1 VNDGQVAP
9 WEDAD
14 ALARPYRRAM
24 RGISR
29 ALRWAR
35 GLDPF
40 IADGLLALLLSLVAL
55 VQVYAGR
62 PLPGYRQPGIGSVAL
77 ALLDTL
83 PLVWRRRAPLTVLGV
98 VFVAT
103 MVGELSAVPYGNGLA
118 LLVALYTVAAGCQR
132 RRSIPALA
140 LVTVGVL
147 ALLTAGSIYAPQQV
161 TPDYFVSNL
170 LVLGASWAI
179 GDSARTRRAYTAE
192 LEDRAERL
200 EREREAATAA
210 AAANERARIA
220 RELHDVVAHHV
231 SVMAVQAGAA
241 RRAMGTQPARAGA
254 AVESIETT
262 ARLALTELRRL
273 LGVLRREG
281 QGDAG
286 ALTPQPGLGDLDALL
301 EQARAAGLAVDLA
314 VEGDQR
320 PLPAA
325 VDLSAYRIVQ
335 EALTNT
341 IKHAR
346 ARRVTVTI
354 ERRPAELALTVADD
368 GRGIADQ
375 AELAAGG
382 HGLVGMRER
391 VALFGGRL
399 EVGPRLGGG
408 LRVSACLPL
417 DPVPVRV
424 EP

>member
-1 VNDGQVAP
+1 MRAI
-9 WEDAD
+9 
-14 ALARPYRRAM
+14 ARVV
-24 RGISR
+24 
-29 ALRWAR
+29 RWAR

-40 IADGLLALLLSLVAL
+40 IVDGLLALLLSVVAL
-55 VQVYAGR
+55 VQIYAGR

-77 ALLDTL
+77 SLLVNL
-83 PLVWRRRAPLTVLGV
+83 PLAWRRRAPLSVLGV

-103 MVGELSAVPYGNGLA
+103 MLGELTAVPHGYGLA
-118 LLVALYTVAAGCQR
+118 ILVALYTVASACER
-132 RRSIPALA
+132 RRSIPAFA
-140 LVTVGVL
+140 LVTLGVL
-147 ALLTAGSIYAPQQV
+147 ALLTAGAIYAPQQV

-170 LVLGASWAI
+170 LVIGASWAI

-200 EREREAATAA
+200 EREREAATSA

-241 RRAMGTQPARAGA
+241 RRALAAQPARAGA

-281 QGDAG
+281 QGEAS
-286 ALTPQPGLGDLDALL
+286 ALAPQPGLGDLDALI
-301 EQARAAGLAVDLA
+301 EQARAAGLG
-314 VEGDQR
+314 VELVTDGDPR

-354 ERRPAELALTVADD
+354 GHRPAELALTVADD
-368 GRGIADQ
+368 GRGIAEG

-399 EVGPRLGGG
+399 DVGARPGGG

-417 DPVPVRV
+417 DPAPVRV